1 MAVLMTMCESM
12 VCAAD
17 ELLTNRDSAL
27 TVSLAFERIKPD
39 LFAPGHLIEVQV
51 AFHAVRVSRAEY
63 VFLPKLRALCLLD
76 RTAEKVRCDSLRE
89 VGMVCSRWLSG
100 IQRCSYQGDEL
111 QARVA
116 TEEGQEEGGI

>member
-1 MAVLMTMCESM
+1 MTMGEHFGSLLHHEFSQ
-12 VCAAD
+12 AD
-17 ELLTNRDSAL
+17 CLTL
-27 TVSLAFERIKPD
+27 SLAFERIKPD
-39 LFAPGHLIEVQV
+39 FFAPGHLVEVQV